1 MKSLICKE
9 ILGTRT
15 YSGTQIFSF
24 TGSDV
29 PEGTKSILFTVDDNI
44 GTAYTVDVG
53 YTYPIA
59 FKPDSKNHF
68 YLHRIWSNEINQI
81 GGNSDQNNFS
91 LSFARVS
98 GNFSNVTLVYLR

>member
-15 YSGTQIFSF
+15 YSGTQSFSF
-24 TGSDV
+24 DASVV

-44 GTAYTVDVG
+44 GTAWTVDVG
-53 YTYPIA
+53 YSYPIA

-68 YLHRIWSNEINQI
+68 YLHRIWSNENNQI
-81 GGNSDQNNFS
+81 GGNSDQVNFS
-91 LSFARVS
+91 IYFLKES
-98 GNFSNVTLVYLR
+98 GNFSNVTVVFLR